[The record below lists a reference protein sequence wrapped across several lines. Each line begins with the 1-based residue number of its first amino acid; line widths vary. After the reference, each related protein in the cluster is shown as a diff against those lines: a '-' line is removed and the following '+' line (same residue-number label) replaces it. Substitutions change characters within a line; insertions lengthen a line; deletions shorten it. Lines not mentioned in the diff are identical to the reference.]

1 MNTSIK
7 MQPYWLDTATPVGDF
22 TDTQLPRRVDLAV
35 VGAGFT
41 GLSTAYH
48 AAKSGLTVAVLEA
61 NTVMWGASGRN
72 GGMSTNG
79 LGIGFTSAIKR
90 FGEQKAR
97 EYIDLYSDAVEV
109 IEQIVTENNLDVD
122 FGRRG
127 KLILAAK
134 ESHIPG
140 LHRTKDALERVA
152 GHRVHLIEGDELRSE
167 IGSDAFP
174 AAIVE
179 QDSADLHVA
188 KFGFELARLALQHG
202 ATIHERAAVTHVRR
216 LGRGTAH
223 ELTTPRGKIHAEKVV
238 VGTSGYTGK
247 PFGWMQRRV
256 MPVGSFIVGTEP
268 LSDELVREL
277 IPNRRTCSDTK
288 NLLNYFRLSPDNRL
302 LFGGRAQFALS
313 NPENDKKSGEIL
325 VKRMREIY
333 PQLHDTRI
341 DYMWGGLVD
350 ISMDRMVHAGMH
362 NGLYYSMGYSG
373 HGVQM
378 ATYMGRAMASV
389 VQGNDSANPWRDLK
403 NPWVPFYFGKPGLHL
418 RIGGAWYA
426 NKDRKN

>member
-1 MNTSIK
+1 MK
-7 MQPYWLDTATPVGDF
+7 MKPYWLDTATPSGDY
-22 TDTQLPRRVDLAV
+22 TETPIPRQVDLAV

-48 AAKSGLTVAVLEA
+48 AAKAGLTVAVLEA
-61 NTVMWGASGRN
+61 NTVVWGASGRN

-90 FGEQKAR
+90 FGEQKAK
-97 EYIDLYSDAVEV
+97 EYIDLYNDAVDL
-109 IEQIVTENNLDVD
+109 IESIVTENNLDVD

-134 ESHIPG
+134 ESHVPG

-152 GHRVHLIEGDELRSE
+152 GHRVHMIEGAQLRDE
-167 IGSDAFP
+167 IGSDVFP

-188 KFGFELARLALQHG
+188 KFGHALAGLAVKEG
-202 ATIHERAAVTHVRR
+202 ATIHEHAAVTAVKR
-216 LGRGTAH
+216 LGKGTAH
-223 ELTTPRGKIHAEKVV
+223 ELTTTRGKIRADKVV

-256 MPVGSFIVGTEP
+256 MPVGSFIVGTEQ
-268 LSDELVREL
+268 LSDELVSEL

-313 NPENDKKSGEIL
+313 DPESDKKSGEIL
-325 VKRMREIY
+325 VKRMHEVF
-333 PQLHDTRI
+333 PQLRDTRI

-350 ISMDRMVHAGMH
+350 ISMDRMVHAGIH

-378 ATYMGRAMASV
+378 AIYMGRAMAEV
-389 VQGNDSANPWRDLK
+389 VQGNEKANPWRDLK

-418 RIGGAWYA
+418 KIGGTYYEYQ
-426 NKDRKN
+426 DRKS